1 MVKRAKSRD
10 SSSSQKKQ
18 KIQKP
23 HPFFGMVPPPPPV
36 FPEATRPSSPLGPVF
51 GMASLPPLSPSVF
64 PQPVRQSSQPV
75 GRSENWAIPTN
86 EERNVVTTR
95 QNLGQPAL
103 SRTSSGHWTAEDLG
117 EHRNWVDNFIPSI
130 SRTTSDTGS
139 ADFNYNTGSG
149 GRKKNLTR
157 RHKLRR
163 RRNSRKT
170 MRTR

>member
-1 MVKRAKSRD
+1 MVKRTNSRD
-10 SSSSQKKQ
+10 SLRSQ
-18 KIQKP
+18 KIQKLEP
-23 HPFFGMVPPPPPV
+23 PPPFFDMVPPPPPV
-36 FPEATRPSSPLGPVF
+36 FPRATRPSSPLGPFF
-51 GMASLPPLSPSVF
+51 GMAEGLWPSPS
-64 PQPVRQSSQPV
+64 RQSSQPV
-75 GRSENWAIPTN
+75 GRSDNWDNPTPTY

-95 QNLGQPAL
+95 QELGQPAL
-103 SRTSSGHWTAEDLG
+103 SRTSSGHWTAEDLA
-117 EHRNWVDNFIPSI
+117 EERNRFHNFRPPI

-139 ADFNYNTGSG
+139 ADFDYTPSSG